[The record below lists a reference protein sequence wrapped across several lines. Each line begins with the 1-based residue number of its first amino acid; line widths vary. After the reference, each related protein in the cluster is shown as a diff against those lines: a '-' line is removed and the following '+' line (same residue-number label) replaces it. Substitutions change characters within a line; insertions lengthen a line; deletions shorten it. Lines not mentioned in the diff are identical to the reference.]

1 MPTEISASL
10 GTSVSPPAPSKSS
23 ADPTAVSRQALPAHG
38 QNHPP
43 QAGENKVRA
52 KDLSDAV
59 SRIQDYV
66 QSVQRE
72 LRFSIDKDSGRT
84 VIKVVDSSTNKVIR
98 QIPPKEVLA
107 IAKHLKEL
115 QDGTLLRV
123 KA

>member
-1 MPTEISASL
+1 MPTEISATL
-10 GTSVSPPAPSKSS
+10 GTSVSPPAPSNSS
-23 ADPTAVSRQALPAHG
+23 AGPTATPRQALPVRG

-43 QAGENKVRA
+43 QVGVGKVRA
-52 KDLSDAV
+52 KDLSEAV

-98 QIPPKEVLA
+98 QIPPQEVLA